1 MRVYGSS
8 PLFNYVEMV
17 FRSKR
22 LFVVSVILA
31 TLATTAFYRSR
42 TKTYN
47 AQMVVF
53 MTGSDTIGLA
63 DESQRGSIGYKI
75 NYLSMLISEQDF
87 IKQAMRDGQLNRGKS
102 ELEFA
107 DFCKKVT
114 NSLNFTANGNV
125 LRVTC
130 QWPGPECAQIVQA
143 VYSLYSNR
151 VFEDET
157 VLSTSRTNLL
167 KVLLNEYSTKHRNL
181 DLKVRDYQLNVMAHK
196 NTAGFEAANAE
207 YAVMKRQVETL
218 TEDLQAAIK
227 QRDFIQAELAK
238 TKPTIVDS
246 QTFTGFAQSDV
257 KKNAEKA
264 QNDAQEALNAVQL
277 KYTDNAPQVKAAKEK
292 YEEAAA
298 ALAKI
303 NKQAEAAG
311 ATHKASDLSTIKESA
326 NPQYQQLQT
335 QLSNQTLIIGST
347 QSQLDKA
354 RAQFTEIDQRLMT
367 VPDEALKYKTMTAD
381 MGLYSKMQDD
391 LRAELETA
399 HLSELRDKEL
409 KTKEMRVEVQPEAEA
424 EVGGA
429 RTALLLGAGPILG
442 LIVAFC
448 FSLLAESL
456 DHSIR
461 TPMEVETFLNK
472 PVLAVLPRMDAKK
485 ANKNAGS
492 KQLSAGDN
500 DRPSLPS

>member
-22 LFVVSVILA
+22 LFIVSILLA

-47 AQMVVF
+47 ARMVVF
-53 MTGSDTIGLA
+53 MTGSETLGLA
-63 DESQRGSIGYKI
+63 DESQRGTIGYKV
-75 NYLSMLISEQDF
+75 NWLSMLIAEPDF
-87 IKQAMRDGQLNRGKS
+87 IKQAMREGQLNRGKS

-114 NSLNFTANGNV
+114 SALNYTANGNV
-125 LRVTC
+125 LTISC

-143 VYSLYSNR
+143 VYSLYSTR

-157 VLSTSRTNLL
+157 LLSTSRAHLL
-167 KVLLNEYSTKHRNL
+167 KVLLDEYSSKRHNL
-181 DLKVRDYQLNVMAHK
+181 DLKVRDYQKNTLARK

-207 YAVMKRQVETL
+207 YGVLKRQVEAL
-218 TEDLQAAIK
+218 TEDLKAANT
-227 QRDFIQAELAK
+227 QRSSIQAELSK
-238 TKPTIVDS
+238 TKPTITDS
-246 QTFTGFAQSDV
+246 STYTGFAQSDV
-257 KKNAEKA
+257 KKSAERA
-264 QNDAQEALNAVQL
+264 QNEALEALHTEQL
-277 KYTDNAPQVKAAKEK
+277 KHTDADPRVKAAQEK
-292 YEEAAA
+292 YNDATV

-311 ATHKASDLSTIKESA
+311 TTHKASDLSTIKESA

-335 QLSNQTLIIGST
+335 QLSNQTLTIANL
-347 QSQLDKA
+347 QSQLEKS
-354 RAQFTEIDQRLMT
+354 RALFSEIDQRLTT
-367 VPDEALKYKTMTAD
+367 VPDETLKYKNMTAD

-399 HLSELRDKEL
+399 HLGELRDKEL

-442 LIVAFC
+442 LVVAFC

-485 ANKNAGS
+485 ANKNAGN
-492 KQLSAGDN
+492 KQLGAGDN